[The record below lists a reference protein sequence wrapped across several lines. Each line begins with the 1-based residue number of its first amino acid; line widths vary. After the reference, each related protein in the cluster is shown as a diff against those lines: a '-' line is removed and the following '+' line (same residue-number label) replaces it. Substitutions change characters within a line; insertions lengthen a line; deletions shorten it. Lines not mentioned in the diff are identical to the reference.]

1 MTLQIFRVFL
11 KVFVCILNLNFCF
24 YLNDLDIGD
33 FIDNAIDNITKH
45 KLLTIHFEPDHN
57 YEFPSRF

>member
-1 MTLQIFRVFL
+1 MTMQIFRVFL

-33 FIDNAIDNITKH
+33 FIDNAIYNITKH

-57 YEFPSRF
+57 

>member
-1 MTLQIFRVFL
+1 MTMQIFRVFL

-45 KLLTIHFEPDHN
+45 KTF
-57 YEFPSRF
+57 RV